1 MENIAADFM
10 IQEKFSTVSGKKN
23 RAATLRLL
31 PDPCGYQ

>member
-23 RAATLRLL
+23 RAAAFTATARFM
-31 PDPCGYQ
+31 